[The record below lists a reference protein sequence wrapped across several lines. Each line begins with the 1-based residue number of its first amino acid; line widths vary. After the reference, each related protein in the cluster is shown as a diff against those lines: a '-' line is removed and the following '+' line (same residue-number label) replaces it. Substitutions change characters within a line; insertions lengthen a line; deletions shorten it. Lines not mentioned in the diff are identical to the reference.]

1 MATAVF
7 GQMERFNSDNER
19 IQPYLERV
27 ELYIV
32 ANEVG
37 EDRRVPLFLSVIG
50 SKTYALLR
58 DLLSPVK
65 PSEKTFDELK
75 QVLEGH

>member
-7 GQMERFNSDNER
+7 GQMERFNSDNEG

-27 ELYIV
+27 ELYFV

-37 EDRRVPLFLSVIG
+37 EDMS
-50 SKTYALLR
+50 SSLLER
-58 DLLSPVK
+58 HWEQDIR
-65 PSEKTFDELK
+65 F
-75 QVLEGH
+75 G